1 LDSELGDT
9 LDPVTRNLGLLSQ
22 DSAGKKSEA
31 NVEEKE
37 DDDDTFS
44 PLGKMNK

>member
-37 DDDDTFS
+37 DDDTFS